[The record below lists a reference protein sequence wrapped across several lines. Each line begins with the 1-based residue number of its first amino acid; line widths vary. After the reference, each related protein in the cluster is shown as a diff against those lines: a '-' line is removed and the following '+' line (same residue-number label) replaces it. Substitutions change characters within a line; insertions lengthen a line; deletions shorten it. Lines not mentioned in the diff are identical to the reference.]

1 MHGTHTE
8 VAVAN
13 ALAAASAEEQ
23 RARSAQSERV
33 HPAEIAHAALLR
45 VRADPDSTSFIKAV
59 VVAGEHDPIP
69 YRDLADGSDR
79 RIVCIDLTDGGTVW
93 CEELDGEPR
102 WLPEAEFQL
111 HDVGFDHV
119 GFDDG
124 GFDDGGFD
132 DVGFDDVA
140 AVISPGAIALMILG
154 VVVLAVGVIV
164 ALSLAILPS
173 GR

>member
-45 VRADPDSTSFIKAV
+45 VRADPGTTSFIKAV
-59 VVAGEHDPIP
+59 VIAGEHDPIP
-69 YRDLADGSDR
+69 YRELADGSDR

-102 WLPEAEFQL
+102 WLPEAEFHL
-111 HDVGFDHV
+111 HDV
-119 GFDDG
+119 
-124 GFDDGGFD
+124 GFD
-132 DVGFDDVA
+132 DVGFDDVGFDDVSFHDGP

>member
-1 MHGTHTE
+1 MHGTDTE

-13 ALAAASAEEQ
+13 ALAAASAQEQ
-23 RARSAQSERV
+23 RERSALSEPAQ
-33 HPAEIAHAALLR
+33 PAEIANAALLR
-45 VRADPDSTSFIKAV
+45 VRADPGTTSFIKAV

-69 YRDLADGSDR
+69 YPELAGASDR

-93 CEELDGEPR
+93 CEELGGEPC
-102 WLPEAEFQL
+102 WLPEAEFRRRDDTHAL
-111 HDVGFDHV
+111 HDGP
-119 GFDDG
+119 
-124 GFDDGGFD
+124 
-132 DVGFDDVA
+132 A
-140 AVISPGAIALMILG
+140 AISPGAIALMIFG

>member
-23 RARSAQSERV
+23 RERSAQSERA
-33 HPAEIAHAALLR
+33 HPAEIANAALLR
-45 VRADPDSTSFIKAV
+45 VRADPETTSFIKAV

-69 YRDLADGSDR
+69 YPELADGSDR

-93 CEELDGEPR
+93 YEELDGEPQ

-111 HDVGFDHV
+111 RDE
-119 GFDDG
+119 DG
-124 GFDDGGFD
+124 P
-132 DVGFDDVA
+132 
-140 AVISPGAIALMILG
+140 AVISPGAIALMIFG
-154 VVVLAVGVIV
+154 VVVLSVGVIL